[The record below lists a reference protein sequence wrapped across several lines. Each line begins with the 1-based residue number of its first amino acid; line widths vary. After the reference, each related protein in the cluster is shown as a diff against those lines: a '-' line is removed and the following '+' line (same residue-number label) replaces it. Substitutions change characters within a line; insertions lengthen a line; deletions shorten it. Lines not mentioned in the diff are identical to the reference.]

1 MLPSCYKTV
10 RNTVKLVCDQNDLSA
25 KLSLLSRIVPA
36 NPTHPV
42 LANVLLTAETGRLGL
57 AVFDLNLGMQI
68 WIPAQT
74 EESGAITIPARF
86 LNDIVSRLPSAPVT
100 IQTEGISVHLAC
112 AQGRYQFQ
120 GIEAEE
126 FPGLPVIDQV
136 EPLLLSAQAL
146 VSGLQSSLFA
156 ASNDESKQILTGL
169 HLSSQPD
176 SLEFA
181 ATDGHRLAV
190 ATSPQPTQT
199 AEMTMTVPA
208 KALRELER
216 LLARQDV
223 DLMVRFDP
231 TQIVFE
237 FATDLGTARLSS
249 RLLEG
254 QYPAYNQLIPRQ
266 FARQITIE
274 RQLFVAALERI
285 AVLAAQKNNI
295 VKLKIDSVEQQVGLS
310 AEAPQ
315 FGSGEESLPAQISG
329 EDLEIAFNVRYLVEG
344 LKAMDSTE
352 IQLQLNSETT
362 PAIVS
367 PLAGRKMTYL
377 IMPIQIR
384 A

>member
-1 MLPSCYKTV
+1 M
-10 RNTVKLVCDQNDLSA
+10 KLVCDQNDLSA

-42 LANVLLTAETGRLGL
+42 LANVLLNAEAGRLGL

-100 IQTEGISVHLAC
+100 IQTEGISVNLSC

-126 FPGLPVIDQV
+126 FPGLPVIDQG
-136 EPLLLSAQAL
+136 EPLLLSAHAL

-295 VKLKIDSVEQQVGLS
+295 VKLKIDSVDQQVGLS

-315 FGSGEESLPAQISG
+315 FGSGEESIPAQISG

>member
-1 MLPSCYKTV
+1 M
-10 RNTVKLVCDQNDLSA
+10 KLVCDQNDFSA
-25 KLSLLSRIVPA
+25 KLSLLSRVVPA

-42 LANVLLTAETGRLGL
+42 LANVLLIAEAGRLGL

-74 EESGAITIPARF
+74 EDPGAITVPARF
-86 LNDIVSRLPSAPVT
+86 LNDIVSRLPHAPVT
-100 IQTEGISVHLAC
+100 IQTEGVSVLLTC

-126 FPGLPVIDQV
+126 FPGLPVIEELQ
-136 EPLLLSAQAL
+136 PLVLPAPAL
-146 VSGLQSSLFA
+146 VAGLQGSLFA
-156 ASNDESKQILTGL
+156 ASSDEAKQILTGL
-169 HLSSQPD
+169 HLSTQTD

-190 ATSPQPTQT
+190 ATSPQATQAT
-199 AEMTMTVPA
+199 EMAMTVPA

-216 LLARQDV
+216 LLGRQEV
-223 DLMVRFDP
+223 DLAVRFDP

-237 FATDLGTARLSS
+237 FATELGTARLSS

-266 FARQITIE
+266 FARQMTIE

-295 VKLKIDSVEQQVGLS
+295 VKLKLDSVEQQVGLS

-315 FGSGEESLPAQISG
+315 FGSGEESLSAQISG

-362 PAIVS
+362 PVIVS
-367 PLAGRKMTYL
+367 PLSGRKMTYL